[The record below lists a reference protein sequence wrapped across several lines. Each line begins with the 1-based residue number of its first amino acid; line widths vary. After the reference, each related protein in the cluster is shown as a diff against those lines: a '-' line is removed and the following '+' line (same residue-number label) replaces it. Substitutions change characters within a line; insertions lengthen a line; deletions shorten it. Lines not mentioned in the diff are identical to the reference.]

1 MLNQLI
7 IGFGAFA
14 LFELLVTIG
23 AIVLICLVMVGIYNR
38 LVSGRQEIGNAWS
51 QIDIQ
56 LKRRH
61 DLIPNLVNTV
71 KGAMEMEKATLSAVI
86 AARNQAVNAKTPQ
99 DSMQAENALTGALRG
114 FLAVVESY
122 PQLRSQQ
129 NVSGLMDEL
138 TSTENRIAF
147 ARQHYNDAVQAQNVR
162 ATSFPGIFLARRL
175 GFEAE
180 TMFQVPEA
188 EHAAIA
194 AAPDVHL

>member
-1 MLNQLI
+1 MINQLL
-7 IGFGAFA
+7 IGLGAFA
-14 LFELLVTIG
+14 VFEVLLTAG
-23 AIVLICLVMVGIYNR
+23 GIVLICLVVIGLYNR
-38 LVSGRQEIGNAWS
+38 LIAGRQEIGNAWS

-71 KGAMEMEKATLSAVI
+71 RGALEMEKAQLTAVM

-99 DSMQAENALTGALRG
+99 DSMQAENALTSALRG

-129 NVSGLMDEL
+129 NVAGLMDEL

-147 ARQHYNDAVQAQNVR
+147 ARQHYNDAVQAQNTR
-162 ATSFPGIFLARRL
+162 ATSFPGVFIASRL
-175 GFEAE
+175 GFGAE

-194 AAPDVHL
+194 AAPDVRL